1 MDSFLSLAW
10 DKVACWGRG
19 GGEWMAPRKH
29 PTRLKLPQA
38 ALMDPGRYRGG
49 WLENLWALWD
59 KGDRDWRSD
68 SRGLGGQEPGGMCGI
83 DSG

>member
-1 MDSFLSLAW
+1 MDGFVSLAW
-10 DKVACWGRG
+10 DEVARWGRG
-19 GGEWMAPRKH
+19 GREWMAPRKH

-49 WLENLWALWD
+49 WLENLRALWD
-59 KGDRDWRSD
+59 KGDKDWKSE
-68 SRGLGGQEPGGMCGI
+68 SRVLGGQEPGGVCGI